1 MRDKDHKCSAT
12 TVDRFAQVLADIFF
26 NTGKQSF
33 RTETATESI
42 HLPPSTERIAG
53 SFIESY
59 LGLVQGID
67 VFEDEFE
74 QGAGNVAHFL
84 DELPVET
91 VHGVVAVN
99 YND

>member
-1 MRDKDHKCSAT
+1 M
-12 TVDRFAQVLADIFF
+12 DRFAQVLADIFF